1 MPPQAMFLSL
11 LLTTDVEE
19 IGATLIVASENRL
32 NYHVIPIV
40 RYSPHH
46 QMLNALSKLS
56 KLSKLRKLSRW
67 SKLSKLSNL
76 NKLSRLSKL
85 RKLIS

>member
-1 MPPQAMFLSL
+1 MFLSL

-56 KLSKLRKLSRW
+56 KLSKLRKLRKLSRW